1 MWLTA
6 VPVRGII
13 YTAVFMMLVAIWAW
27 RFPSS
32 VEEYD
37 NRKAQGKKIGWI
49 K

>member
-1 MWLTA
+1 
-6 VPVRGII
+6 
-13 YTAVFMMLVAIWAW
+13 MMLVAVWAW

-37 NRKAQGKKIGWI
+37 SRKAQGKKIGWI